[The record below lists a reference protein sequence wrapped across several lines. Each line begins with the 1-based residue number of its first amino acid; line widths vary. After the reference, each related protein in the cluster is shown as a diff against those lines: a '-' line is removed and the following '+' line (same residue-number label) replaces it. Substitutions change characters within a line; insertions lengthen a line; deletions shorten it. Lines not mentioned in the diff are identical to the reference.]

1 MSKTNKSDLAHSLA
15 EELNKKFKDDGQV
28 AYFLDED
35 PVPTNISDWVST
47 GSTMLDLAISNRPH
61 GGLPVGRIVEIN
73 GLESSGKSLV
83 AAHALA
89 NVQKKGGVA
98 VYIDTENALDDK
110 FLRSI
115 GVNTSEM
122 IYAQMDTCEKIFA
135 FIEQIIETVRG
146 DKDNDKVVGIVF
158 DSLAAASTNK
168 EMEADFDKD
177 GWATDKA
184 LIVSKAMRKITKLI
198 GRERILLVI
207 TNQLRQKLNVMFG
220 DPWTTSGGKALQF
233 HSSVRIR
240 LSLASKDKYIIKK
253 GKLDETI
260 GIRLNAKV
268 IKNRVGPPFRN
279 ATFDVY
285 FDRGI
290 DDLTSWIDILKA
302 HDIVKRSNPGFKI
315 TDHNGEE
322 RKFITEEWTGLLE
335 NDEKLKQHVYK
346 QICELL
352 VMKYKADEVN
362 FEPSTETEVDDN
374 SEKSEE
380 VTK

>member
-1 MSKTNKSDLAHSLA
+1 MSKKTDLAHALA
-15 EELNKKFKDDGQV
+15 EELNKKFKDEGQV
-28 AYFLDED
+28 AYFLNED
-35 PVPTNISDWVST
+35 PAPTNVSDWVST

-83 AAHALA
+83 AAHVLS

-98 VYIDTENALDDK
+98 VYIDTENALDEQ
-110 FLRSI
+110 FLRSV

-122 IYAQMDTCEKIFA
+122 MSTQLDTVEQIFE
-135 FIEQIIETVRG
+135 FIEQIIEIVRS
-146 DKDNDKVVGIVF
+146 DKGNDKLVGIVF
-158 DSLAAASTNK
+158 DSLAGASTRK
-168 EMEADFDKD
+168 EMAADFDKD

-184 LIVSKAMRKITKLI
+184 LIVSKAMRKITNLI
-198 GRERILLVI
+198 GKERILLVV

-240 LSLASKDKYIIKK
+240 LGLAAKDKYIIKK
-253 GKLDETI
+253 GKVDETI
-260 GIRLNAKV
+260 GIRVTAKV

-279 ATFDVY
+279 ATFDIY

-290 DDLTSWIDILKA
+290 DDLTSWLDILKA

-315 TDHNGEE
+315 SDQNGEE
-322 RKFITEEWTGLLE
+322 HKFTTEEWAGLLE
-335 NDEKLKQHVYK
+335 NNEELKEHVYN
-346 QICELL
+346 QMCELL
-352 VMKYKADEVN
+352 IMKYKADALKDPDEA
-362 FEPSTETEVDDN
+362 EVDDS
-374 SEKSEE
+374 SEETSEE
-380 VTK
+380 VIE